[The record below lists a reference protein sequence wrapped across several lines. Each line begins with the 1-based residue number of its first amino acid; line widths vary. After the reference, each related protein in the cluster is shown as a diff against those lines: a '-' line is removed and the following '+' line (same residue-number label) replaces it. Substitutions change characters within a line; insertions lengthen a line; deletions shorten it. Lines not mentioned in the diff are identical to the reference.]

1 MSKKKEKV
9 EKKDLGLSDPHELE
23 MEIQRNQMQNL
34 RIGNSEVKMIGD
46 KMILIQ
52 VVKLLAYIRYAVQ
65 NNLKTEL
72 VVKFGEKI
80 ANGEFKFD
88 VNGLPIGDLIL
99 QKEISIN

>member
-1 MSKKKEKV
+1 M
-9 EKKDLGLSDPHELE
+9 
-23 MEIQRNQMQNL
+23 

-52 VVKLLAYIRYAVQ
+52 VVKLLAYIRYAIE

-72 VVKFGEKI
+72 TVKFGEKI

-88 VNGLPIGDLIL
+88 VNGLPIGDLVI
-99 QKEISIN
+99 QKELEIS